1 MTRVD
6 KATDDEPRPADP
18 AVRNRGATVSAASTG
33 ADAHVEDQLVL
44 LHLFN
49 VPELKVACR
58 LRVLPASGVKSDL
71 LRRLVELPGG
81 PSPAQAKQVLQMRQV
96 LKQRGLDY
104 ALSVNDT
111 VNRENAR
118 EWLSSAQTRLAQRS

>member
-1 MTRVD
+1 MTRVVA
-6 KATDDEPRPADP
+6 ATDEDPRPADP
-18 AVRNRGATVSAASTG
+18 TVRNRGATVSAAFTG
-33 ADAHVEDQLVL
+33 TDAHVEDQLVL

-49 VPELKVACR
+49 VPELKAACR
-58 LRVLPASGVKSDL
+58 LRGLPARGVKSDL

-81 PSPAQAKQVLQMRQV
+81 PSPAQAKQVLKMRQV

-111 VNRENAR
+111 LNRKDAR
-118 EWLSSAQTRLAQRS
+118 AWLSSARTRLSQRS